1 MRKLELGTRKG
12 KKRGARNSER
22 GREEIEMHTEPESAN
37 DLNSLPS
44 VERIVKH

>member
-1 MRKLELGTRKG
+1 MNSECGTRN
-12 KKRGARNSER
+12 AER